1 MLALTCGH
9 CSRDHQE
16 GVKSFFEKRKP
27 EFTAE
32 LQNNHPMYPW
42 WYEANVGIEPKGT
55 KGPSRLEKKKK
66 KKVLGY
72 FYYSTRIK
80 VGMYC
85 LQFPAADRDYLT
97 AIKCKALQFHNM

>member
-66 KKVLGY
+66 KKSIGVFLLLDKDKSRNVLPPVSCG
-72 FYYSTRIK
+72 R
-80 VGMYC
+80 
-85 LQFPAADRDYLT
+85 
-97 AIKCKALQFHNM
+97 